1 MNIRN
6 MLAALASAAFLTCG
20 IFASAQETYSPTGTY
35 KFAVKDGQELCLDHY
50 APAAGSE
57 TAIDGHAKPTVLF
70 AFGGGFKGGE
80 RNEKGYQKWFKM
92 LNDEGYA
99 VVSIDYRLGL
109 KGVSIKKGLGQVRQ
123 FRNAAQLAAE
133 DLLSAVKYLLD
144 NGKAFGVDARNLVI
158 SGSSAGAIASLEAD
172 WLFCNGRSDEAF
184 PEGFDFAGVMPFS
197 GAIITMEGKPSYK
210 KEPAPTAF
218 FHGTADKVVNYKK
231 IRLFGWGIF
240 GSDALVR
247 IFKKNGY
254 TYNIFRYE
262 GHGHEIA
269 ESMTQTFPEQ
279 LRFLET
285 VVTRGVRRSID
296 SSIDDPEA
304 PQPSGSKNRKELYGK

>member
-1 MNIRN
+1 
-6 MLAALASAAFLTCG
+6 
-20 IFASAQETYSPTGTY
+20 
-35 KFAVKDGQELCLDHY
+35 
-50 APAAGSE
+50 
-57 TAIDGHAKPTVLF
+57 
-70 AFGGGFKGGE
+70 
-80 RNEKGYQKWFKM
+80 
-92 LNDEGYA
+92 
-99 VVSIDYRLGL
+99 
-109 KGVSIKKGLGQVRQ
+109 
-123 FRNAAQLAAE
+123 
-133 DLLSAVKYLLD
+133 LLSAVKYLLD

-172 WLFCNGRSDEAF
+172 WLFCNGRSNEAF